1 MGPRKVRSSDLRKQ
15 VKSFP
20 SQLECTKANGLKHSF
35 PIYPFCEWKQYET
48 DGFPHEDHTF
58 RAIKRWTQHYWH
70 NLYLVYN
77 FQGPWSVVIFTLP
90 DICLSIHLSVY
101 PSLLFHSIFLSS
113 WSNLDNTSPKEYSL
127 YNGHAV
133 TLNQVADFKVK
144 GTADLKFET
153 V

>member
-1 MGPRKVRSSDLRKQ
+1 MLSITIRVYQSKWPKT
-15 VKSFP
+15 
-20 SQLECTKANGLKHSF
+20 QL
-35 PIYPFCEWKQYET
+35 PYPFCEWKQYET

-113 WSNLDNTSPKEYSL
+113 WSNLDNISPKEYSL